1 MAVDLEL
8 PKLADTRSTQRM
20 LNMLS
25 QLEEYMA
32 NRAAVVVSEATPVS
46 DMRVEGEISRLRREN
61 KALKQSL
68 KQAMARIDAVVAN
81 LEAAPCEA
89 VAESMAA

>member
-1 MAVDLEL
+1 MAAELEL

-32 NRAAVVVSEATPVS
+32 NRVAVGEVEISTVS
-46 DMRVEGEISRLRREN
+46 DMRVEGEISRLRKEN
-61 KALKQSL
+61 KALKAAL
-68 KQAMARIDAVVAN
+68 KQAMDRLDAVVAN
-81 LEAAPCEA
+81 LEAAPCEQ